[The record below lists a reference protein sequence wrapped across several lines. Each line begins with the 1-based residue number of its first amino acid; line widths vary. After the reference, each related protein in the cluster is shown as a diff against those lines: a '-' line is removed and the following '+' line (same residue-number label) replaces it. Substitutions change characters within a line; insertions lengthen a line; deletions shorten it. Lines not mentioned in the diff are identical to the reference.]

1 MRRKI
6 LASLL
11 LAGALSGLYR
21 LGAQTP
27 EPVALTVRPTESKEF
42 TFKQVDRDVYE
53 VTTAPG
59 SAVIRFEPVKGSLA
73 EGISVL
79 SFDYFC
85 ASGMEFRV
93 VMVNDDRSRIEENMI
108 RLPIAEGW
116 STFSVDVTDKLKRLQ
131 GPDDYL
137 SLLIVPNAARPTTMR
152 IRNARLRAYT
162 EKERE
167 QARLK
172 TERERREKQLNA
184 DIEVYLKKNYP
195 CEVSRVTVNDDRVEV
210 SGDIKGMSGE
220 VYLCEV
226 PMFRELTEKDFLTVQ
241 RVKGPKKF
249 KADFDRYAEVDGQR
263 YDRLYS
269 RWVLAQKSQNGM
281 LICSHGHYADDVKAK
296 YDLPH
301 EVPAS
306 KKGIGG
312 FGANRFASDLDSL
325 DITSVTVNMWLGFM
339 SLTPSDDAIPFD
351 YNGRTYYADRKAIEG
366 FDKTLQYTAAR
377 DVIVNAI
384 VLIAPERSFADKAAG
399 RLFEHPDFD
408 PAGIY
413 TMPNMTTLESLNLY
427 AAAID
432 FLAERYS
439 RPDKK
444 YGRVHH
450 WIAHNEVDAG
460 WVWTNAGI
468 KTPLRFMDIYIKS
481 MRLLYYTARKYS
493 PHPEVFI
500 TLTHYWQSRHNE
512 YCYPSA
518 QLLELLVDY
527 TQAEG
532 DFKWGVAHHPYPQSL
547 FEPKSWLDD
556 QATFDYDTPQ
566 ITFKNL
572 EVLDAWIKQPR
583 ALYQGKIKR
592 TVFLSEQNPNSKDYS
607 EEALREQAAGMA
619 YAMKKLEACDG
630 IDAYQMHG
638 WFDQRAEGGLR
649 IGVRRFM
656 DDETDPGGRKPAW
669 FVFQAFGT
677 DREDEVFEFA
687 KDIIGIDDWD
697 QVIYK
702 APIPMR
708 PELND

>member
-85 ASGMEFRV
+85 ASGMEFMV

-152 IRNARLRAYT
+152 VRNARLRAYT

-210 SGDIKGMSGE
+210 SGDIKGMPGE

-269 RWVLAQKSQNGM
+269 RWVLAQNSQNGM

-366 FDKTLQYTAAR
+366 FDKTLRYTAAR

>member
-85 ASGMEFRV
+85 ASGMEFMV

-366 FDKTLQYTAAR
+366 FDKTLRYTAAR

-572 EVLDAWIKQPR
+572 EVLDEWIKQPR

>member
-85 ASGMEFRV
+85 ASGMEFMV

-137 SLLIVPNAARPTTMR
+137 SLLIVPNVARPTTMR

-366 FDKTLQYTAAR
+366 FDKTLRYTAAR

>member
-11 LAGALSGLYR
+11 LAGALSGLHR

-85 ASGMEFRV
+85 ASGMEFMV

-351 YNGRTYYADRKAIEG
+351 YNGRTYYANRKAIEG

>member
-85 ASGMEFRV
+85 ASGMEFMV

-152 IRNARLRAYT
+152 VRNARLRAYT

-172 TERERREKQLNA
+172 TEREQREKQLNA

-351 YNGRTYYADRKAIEG
+351 YNGRTYYANRKAIEG

>member
-1 MRRKI
+1 M
-6 LASLL
+6 
-11 LAGALSGLYR
+11 
-21 LGAQTP
+21 
-27 EPVALTVRPTESKEF
+27 
-42 TFKQVDRDVYE
+42 
-53 VTTAPG
+53 
-59 SAVIRFEPVKGSLA
+59 
-73 EGISVL
+73 
-79 SFDYFC
+79 
-85 ASGMEFRV
+85 
-93 VMVNDDRSRIEENMI
+93 
-108 RLPIAEGW
+108 
-116 STFSVDVTDKLKRLQ
+116 
-131 GPDDYL
+131 
-137 SLLIVPNAARPTTMR
+137 
-152 IRNARLRAYT
+152 
-162 EKERE
+162 
-167 QARLK
+167 
-172 TERERREKQLNA
+172 
-184 DIEVYLKKNYP
+184 
-195 CEVSRVTVNDDRVEV
+195 
-210 SGDIKGMSGE
+210 
-220 VYLCEV
+220 
-226 PMFRELTEKDFLTVQ
+226 
-241 RVKGPKKF
+241 
-249 KADFDRYAEVDGQR
+249 
-263 YDRLYS
+263 
-269 RWVLAQKSQNGM
+269 
-281 LICSHGHYADDVKAK
+281 
-296 YDLPH
+296 
-301 EVPAS
+301 
-306 KKGIGG
+306 
-312 FGANRFASDLDSL
+312 
-325 DITSVTVNMWLGFM
+325 
-339 SLTPSDDAIPFD
+339 
-351 YNGRTYYADRKAIEG
+351 
-366 FDKTLQYTAAR
+366 QYTAAR

>member
-85 ASGMEFRV
+85 ASGMEFMV

-195 CEVSRVTVNDDRVEV
+195 CEVSRVTGNDDRVEV
-210 SGDIKGMSGE
+210 SGDIKGMPGE

-241 RVKGPKKF
+241 RVKGPKRF